1 MNYAWFELGQFSKAQ
16 KQKDA
21 YDPNGQLQRL
31 SLKPTLNPIRGTCFS
46 LERGWREKETM
57 VVLHDKIPGMDSRRV
72 VS

>member
-31 SLKPTLNPIRGTCFS
+31 SLKPTLNPIRTLFFAFS
-46 LERGWREKETM
+46 VCNSNYELQ
-57 VVLHDKIPGMDSRRV
+57 H
-72 VS
+72 